1 MKIDDKE
8 INFDS
13 KDMTD
18 EMKKKFKKT
27 GKIHIEKTGDDG
39 EDVKIDVDKNKKTV
53 DVNVSEDGKKTNVK
67 IGLSG
72 IKVVENGKQK
82 VNIQFWPIFLFI
94 TVIIS
99 AVLSDFSETCLLNF
113 FLICLFN
120 LLIENNEIIP

>member
-18 EMKKKFKKT
+18 EMKKEFKKT

-99 AVLSDFSETCLLNF
+99 AVLFTLYKIVELIQNSLLHQTF
-113 FLICLFN
+113 FPPIY
-120 LLIENNEIIP
+120 I

>member
-1 MKIDDKE
+1 MLNNENVNLDGEDI
-8 INFDS
+8 
-13 KDMTD
+13 TD
-18 EMKKKFKKT
+18 EMNEEFDET
-27 GKIHIEKTGDDG
+27 GKLHIEKTGDDG

-72 IKVVENGKQK
+72 VKVMENGKQK

-99 AVLSDFSETCLLNF
+99 AVLCRD
-113 FLICLFN
+113 LIYD
-120 LLIENNEIIP
+120 II

>member
-18 EMKKKFKKT
+18 EMKKEFKKT

-53 DVNVSEDGKKTNVK
+53 DVNVNEDGKKTNVK

-94 TVIIS
+94 TVVIS
-99 AVLSDFSETCLLNF
+99 AVLFTLYKIVE
-113 FLICLFN
+113 LIVRG
-120 LLIENNEIIP
+120 

>member
-1 MKIDDKE
+1 MLNNENVNLDGEDI
-8 INFDS
+8 
-13 KDMTD
+13 TD
-18 EMKKKFKKT
+18 EMKEEFDET
-27 GKIHIEKTGDDG
+27 GKLHIEKTGDDG

-72 IKVVENGKQK
+72 VKVMENGKQK

-99 AVLSDFSETCLLNF
+99 AVLFTLYKIVE
-113 FLICLFN
+113 LIVKG
-120 LLIENNEIIP
+120 

>member
-1 MKIDDKE
+1 MKIDEKE

-13 KDMTD
+13 KDLTD
-18 EMKKKFKKT
+18 EMKKEFKKT
-27 GKIHIEKTGDDG
+27 GKLHIEKTGDDG

-72 IKVVENGKQK
+72 VKVMENGKQK

-99 AVLSDFSETCLLNF
+99 AVLFTLYKIVE
-113 FLICLFN
+113 LIVRG
-120 LLIENNEIIP
+120 